1 MNHKDLLKEMRD
13 SVGQK
18 DPVVFFEKMV
28 SVFEAMFDKLD
39 NLEADM
45 ERVKTN
51 SALAIQWEPKV
62 ASEMI
67 IKQTDILRQDK
78 DTYHAEISALKAAYA
93 TGTVVLTY
101 DRFCNFWL
109 DTLGWHPFLDYDR
122 P

>member
-1 MNHKDLLKEMRD
+1 MSHKDLLQEMRD
-13 SVGQK
+13 SVGTK

-39 NLEADM
+39 SLEADM

-67 IKQTDILRQDK
+67 IKQTDVLRQDK

-93 TGTVVLTY
+93 AGTVVLTY

-122 P
+122 